1 MKITTLCFLTKD
13 DKVLL
18 SLKKRGFGKGF
29 LNGYGGKVQE
39 NETSELAAIRELS
52 EEAGVDADNSA
63 LEKIAIIDFFDG
75 ENQIFEC
82 HVFFVKS
89 WQGNPT
95 ESEEMAA
102 PEWFDRE
109 SVPYDLMWKSDREWL
124 PLIFS
129 GKKIRGKAY
138 YKSGMAD
145 MDHFEYI
152 PL

>member
-18 SLKKRGFGKGF
+18 SLKKRSFGKGF
-29 LNGYGGKVQE
+29 LNGYGGKIQE
-39 NETSELAAIRELS
+39 NETPELAVIRELS
-52 EEAGVDADNSA
+52 EEAGIKVGEND
-63 LEKIAIIDFFDG
+63 LEKVAVIDFFDG
-75 ENQIFEC
+75 DIQIFEC
-82 HVFFVKS
+82 HVFFVKD
-89 WQGNPT
+89 WIGNPI

-102 PEWFDRE
+102 PEWFARE
-109 SVPYDLMWKSDREWL
+109 SAPYDLMWKSDREWL

-138 YKSGMAD
+138 YKSGMAE
-145 MDHFEYI
+145 MDHFEYT